1 MTTSMSSV
9 LIDFFKKTLN
19 CYMYL
24 KTGQWLY
31 PIWLSIWVVKHS
43 MHYVYRM
50 SDYEPLME
58 TAYNYHHKNCTAELY
73 ILVCIVDISSFE
85 KKPRVLFRITWVSL
99 KEKQMVKLLKYQF
112 YFCNQCING
121 KP

>member
-50 SDYEPLME
+50 SDYEPLMK

-85 KKPRVLFRITWVSL
+85 KKTTCFVQNNMGVIKRET
-99 KEKQMVKLLKYQF
+99 
-112 YFCNQCING
+112 NG
-121 KP
+121 KIVKVSILLL